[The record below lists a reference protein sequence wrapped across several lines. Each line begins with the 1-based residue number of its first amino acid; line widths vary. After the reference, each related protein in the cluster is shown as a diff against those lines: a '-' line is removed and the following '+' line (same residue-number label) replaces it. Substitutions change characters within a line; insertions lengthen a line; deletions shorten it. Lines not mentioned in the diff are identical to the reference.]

1 MAVHAH
7 RRQILLFVAAIL
19 LPCAVLI
26 ALGLRMIAQER
37 ELAQSRLADE
47 RVLVAGL
54 IRQELSARLNGIVQQ
69 QGAEI
74 SARPER
80 LQESEYDHP
89 AVELVARVA
98 DGQLVLPWETDDR
111 PTLSRTLLQQG
122 EFAGRIRRAE
132 HEEFVTGAFGQAAD
146 LYQEALQVAQHPIQ
160 RAQAQLSHART
171 LAKSGRDSDALAGYQ
186 AILTAPEEIV
196 DEHGVPVSLYAASRV
211 LESGI
216 ADEAVLQC
224 LQRALGATR
233 WLPPAA
239 LSMLRDLVDGFNR
252 AASDS
257 EDRDAATYLGLSLS
271 DYLER
276 TQQALELQRDFASL
290 GLGRVAAA
298 QGQPQ
303 DTWIVYGT
311 LAWLVGAIPSLG
323 EQGPGVVAVRYEAV
337 LASLETEAV
346 SSRDIVGRLS
356 LISEAS
362 PTAVHLGLSFPGL
375 AADFIAEEDG
385 AQGMAR
391 SVRLG
396 FYLFGLFLVISV
408 TLFGAYLLW
417 RDVRRELRLAEMR
430 SRFVAAVSH
439 ELKTPLTGIRM
450 FAEMMHMGRPIDP
463 DTQAEYL
470 ETIVNES
477 ERLTR
482 LLNNVLDFSRIEQG
496 QKTYHREPND
506 LAEIVQATART
517 MTYPL
522 EQENFALHLKIED
535 DLPPAYVDRDGIEQA
550 ILNLLTNAMKY
561 SGESR
566 DIDLHLKSEDGRAII
581 EVSDRGVGI
590 EPDEQA
596 RIFEQFY
603 RVLCPDNEGIPGTGL
618 GLTLVEHIA
627 RAHGGTITVQSALG
641 EGSTFSMHLPLE
653 RADP

>member
-7 RRQILLFVAAIL
+7 RRQILLFVTAIL

-37 ELAQSRLADE
+37 ELAESRLADE

-54 IRQELSARLNGIVQQ
+54 IRQELSVRLSGMVME

-74 SARPER
+74 TARPER
-80 LQESEYDHP
+80 LQESEYDQP
-89 AVELVARVA
+89 EVELVARVA
-98 DGQLVLPWETDDR
+98 DGRMILPWESDVR
-111 PTLSRTLLQQG
+111 PALSRSFLQQG
-122 EFAGRIRRAE
+122 EFARRVQQAE
-132 HEEFVTGAFGQAAD
+132 HEEFVTGDLGRAAD
-146 LYQEALQVAQHPIQ
+146 LYQEALAAAEHPIQ
-160 RAQAQLSHART
+160 RAQAQLSHARC
-171 LAKSGRDSDALAGYQ
+171 LAKSGRDSDALAGYR
-186 AILTAPEEIV
+186 ALLTVPADIV
-196 DEHGVPVSLYAASRV
+196 DEHGIPVSLYAASRV
-211 LESGI
+211 LESGV

-224 LQRALGATR
+224 LQRALGAAR
-233 WLPPAA
+233 WPPPAA
-239 LSMLRDLVDGFNR
+239 LSMLRDLVESFI
-252 AASDS
+252 ASGSDA
-257 EDRDAATYLGLSLS
+257 EGRDAAANLDGALS
-271 DYLER
+271 DYWER
-276 TQQALELQRDFASL
+276 TRQALELQRDFSSL
-290 GLGRVAAA
+290 GLGRVTAA
-298 QGQPQ
+298 QGQPR
-303 DTWIVYGT
+303 DPWIVYGT
-311 LAWLVGAIPSLG
+311 PAWLVGAVPSLG
-323 EQGPGVVAVRYEAV
+323 GQGPGVVGVRYEA
-337 LASLETEAV
+337 LASLATAAA
-346 SSRDIVGRLS
+346 SSGDIVGELS
-356 LISEAS
+356 LISETS
-362 PTAVHLGLSFPGL
+362 PTAVPLGPAFPGL
-375 AADFIAEEDG
+375 AADFAVGEEMPQGIA
-385 AQGMAR
+385 R
-391 SVRLG
+391 NVRLG

-463 DTQAEYL
+463 DTQAQYL

-506 LAEIVQATART
+506 LAEIVQVTART

-522 EQENFALHLKIED
+522 EQENFALHLEIED

-566 DIDLHLKSEDGRAII
+566 DIDLHLRSEDGQAII
-581 EVSDRGVGI
+581 EVSDHGIGI

-603 RVLCPDNEGIPGTGL
+603 RILSPDNEGIPGTGL
-618 GLTLVEHIA
+618 GLTLVQHIA
-627 RAHGGTITVQSALG
+627 RAHGGTVTVRSTLG
-641 EGSTFSMHLPLE
+641 EGSTFSLHLPLE
-653 RADP
+653 GADS

>member
-37 ELAQSRLADE
+37 ELAESRLADE

-54 IRQELSARLNGIVQQ
+54 IRQELSVRLNGIVQQ
-69 QGAEI
+69 QGAEVA
-74 SARPER
+74 ARPER
-80 LQESEYDHP
+80 LLESEYDHP

-98 DGQLVLPWETDDR
+98 DGQLVLPWENDDR

-122 EFAGRIRRAE
+122 DFARRVQQAE
-132 HEEFVTGAFGQAAD
+132 HEEFVTGELGRAAD
-146 LYQEALQVAQHPIQ
+146 LYQEALAAAEHPIQ

-171 LAKSGRDSDALAGYQ
+171 LAKSGRDSDALAGYR
-186 AILTAPEEIV
+186 ALLTVPADIV
-196 DEHGVPVSLYAASRV
+196 DEHGIPVSLYAASRV

-224 LQRALGATR
+224 LQRALGAAR
-233 WLPPAA
+233 WPPPAA
-239 LSMLRDLVDGFNR
+239 LSMLRDLVESFI
-252 AASDS
+252 ASGSDA
-257 EDRDAATYLGLSLS
+257 EGRDAAANLDGALS

-276 TQQALELQRDFASL
+276 TRQALELQRDFPSL

-298 QGQPQ
+298 QGQPE
-303 DTWIVYGT
+303 DAWIVYGAP
-311 LAWLVGAIPSLG
+311 AWLIGAVPSLG
-323 EQGPGVVAVRYEAV
+323 GQGPGVVAVRYEA
-337 LASLETEAV
+337 LASLAAAAA
-346 SSRDIVGRLS
+346 SSGGIVGGLS

-362 PTAVHLGLSFPGL
+362 STAVPLGLSFPGL

-496 QKTYHREPND
+496 QKTYHPEPND
-506 LAEIVQATART
+506 LAEIVRATART

-522 EQENFALHLKIED
+522 EQEHFALHVEIED
-535 DLPPAYVDRDGIEQA
+535 NLPPVCVDRDGIEQA

-561 SGESR
+561 SGERR
-566 DIDLHLKSEDGRAII
+566 DIDLLLRSEEGREII
-581 EVSDRGVGI
+581 EVSDHGVGI
-590 EPDEQA
+590 DPVEQV

-603 RVLCPDNEGIPGTGL
+603 RVLSPDNEGIPGTGL
-618 GLTLVEHIA
+618 GLTLVQHIV
-627 RAHGGTITVQSALG
+627 RAHGGTVTVRSTLG
-641 EGSTFSMHLPLE
+641 EGSTFSMHLPME
-653 RADP
+653 GADS

>member
-37 ELAQSRLADE
+37 ELAESRLADE

-54 IRQELSARLNGIVQQ
+54 IRQELSVRLNGIVQQ
-69 QGAEI
+69 QGAEVA
-74 SARPER
+74 ARPER
-80 LQESEYDHP
+80 LLESEYDHP

-98 DGQLVLPWETDDR
+98 DGQLVLPWENDDR

-122 EFAGRIRRAE
+122 DFARRVQQAE
-132 HEEFVTGAFGQAAD
+132 HEEFVTGELGRAAD
-146 LYQEALQVAQHPIQ
+146 LYQEALAAAEHPIQ

-171 LAKSGRDSDALAGYQ
+171 LAKSGRDSDALAGYR
-186 AILTAPEEIV
+186 ALLTVPADIV
-196 DEHGVPVSLYAASRV
+196 DEHGIPVSLYAASRV

-224 LQRALGATR
+224 LQRALGAAR
-233 WLPPAA
+233 WPPPAA
-239 LSMLRDLVDGFNR
+239 LSMLRDLVESFI
-252 AASDS
+252 ASGSDA
-257 EDRDAATYLGLSLS
+257 EGRDAAANLDGALS

-276 TQQALELQRDFASL
+276 TRQALELQRDFPSL

-298 QGQPQ
+298 QGQPE
-303 DTWIVYGT
+303 DAWIVYGAP
-311 LAWLVGAIPSLG
+311 AWLIGAVPSLG
-323 EQGPGVVAVRYEAV
+323 GQGPGVVAVRYEA
-337 LASLETEAV
+337 LASLAAAAA
-346 SSRDIVGRLS
+346 SSGGIVGGLS

-362 PTAVHLGLSFPGL
+362 STAVPLGLSFPGL

-450 FAEMMHMGRPIDP
+450 FAEIMHMGRQIDP

-496 QKTYHREPND
+496 QKTYHPEPND
-506 LAEIVQATART
+506 LAEIVRATART

-522 EQENFALHLKIED
+522 EQEHFALHVEIED
-535 DLPPAYVDRDGIEQA
+535 NLPPVCVDRDGIEQA

-566 DIDLHLKSEDGRAII
+566 DIDLLLRSEEGREII
-581 EVSDRGVGI
+581 EVSDHGVGI
-590 EPDEQA
+590 DPVEQV

-603 RVLCPDNEGIPGTGL
+603 RVLSPDNEGIPGTGL
-618 GLTLVEHIA
+618 GLTLVQHIV
-627 RAHGGTITVQSALG
+627 RAHGGTVTVRSTLG
-641 EGSTFSMHLPLE
+641 EGSTFSMHLPME
-653 RADP
+653 GADS

>member
-37 ELAQSRLADE
+37 ELAESRLADE

-54 IRQELSARLNGIVQQ
+54 IRQELSVRLNGIVQQ
-69 QGAEI
+69 QGAEVA
-74 SARPER
+74 ARPER
-80 LQESEYDHP
+80 LLESEYDHP

-98 DGQLVLPWETDDR
+98 DGQLVLPWENDDR

-122 EFAGRIRRAE
+122 DFARRVQQAE
-132 HEEFVTGAFGQAAD
+132 HEEFVTGELGRAAD
-146 LYQEALQVAQHPIQ
+146 LYQEALAAAEHPIQ

-171 LAKSGRDSDALAGYQ
+171 LAKSGRDSDALAGYR
-186 AILTAPEEIV
+186 ALLTVPADIV
-196 DEHGVPVSLYAASRV
+196 DEHGIPVSLYAASRV

-224 LQRALGATR
+224 LQRALGAAR
-233 WLPPAA
+233 WPPPAA
-239 LSMLRDLVDGFNR
+239 LSMLRDLVESFI
-252 AASDS
+252 ASGSDA
-257 EDRDAATYLGLSLS
+257 EGRDAAANLDGALS

-276 TQQALELQRDFASL
+276 TRQALELQRDFPSL

-298 QGQPQ
+298 QGQPE
-303 DTWIVYGT
+303 DAWIVYGAP
-311 LAWLVGAIPSLG
+311 AWLIGAVPSLG
-323 EQGPGVVAVRYEAV
+323 GQGPGVVAVRYEA
-337 LASLETEAV
+337 LASLAAAAA
-346 SSRDIVGRLS
+346 SSGGIVGGLS

-362 PTAVHLGLSFPGL
+362 STAVPLGLSFPGL

-496 QKTYHREPND
+496 QKTYHPEPND

-522 EQENFALHLKIED
+522 EQEHFALHVEIED
-535 DLPPAYVDRDGIEQA
+535 NLPPVCVDRDGIEQA

-581 EVSDRGVGI
+581 QVSDRGIGI
-590 EPDEQA
+590 EPDQQA

-603 RVLCPDNEGIPGTGL
+603 RVLSPDSEGIPGTGL
-618 GLTLVEHIA
+618 GLTLVQHIA
-627 RAHGGTITVQSALG
+627 RAHGGSVTVRSTLG
-641 EGSTFSMHLPLE
+641 EGSTFSMHLPME
-653 RADP
+653 GADS

>member
-1 MAVHAH
+1 MAVYGH

-37 ELAQSRLADE
+37 ELAESRLADE

-54 IRQELSARLNGIVQQ
+54 IRQELSLHLNGIVLQ
-69 QGAEI
+69 QGAEV
-74 SARPER
+74 ATRPER
-80 LQESEYDHP
+80 LQESEYDDP
-89 AVELVARVA
+89 AVVLVARA
-98 DGQLVLPWETDDR
+98 EDGQLVLPWENDER
-111 PTLSRTLLQQG
+111 PALSRTHLQQG
-122 EFAGRIRRAE
+122 EFARRVRRAE
-132 HEEFVTGAFGQAAD
+132 HEEFVTGELRRATD
-146 LYQEALQVAQHPIQ
+146 LYHEALEVAEHPIQ

-171 LAKSGRDSDALAGYQ
+171 LAKSGRDRDALAGYRTVSTLP
-186 AILTAPEEIV
+186 AVIV
-196 DEHGVPVSLYAASRV
+196 DEHGVPVALYAVARLLESDIADHAV
-211 LESGI
+211 LE
-216 ADEAVLQC
+216 C
-224 LQRALGATR
+224 LQRALAATR
-233 WLPPAA
+233 WPPPAA
-239 LSMLRDLVDGFNR
+239 LSMLRDLVDRF
-252 AASDS
+252 S
-257 EDRDAATYLGLSLS
+257 ETAPESGDRDAATYLTRGLS
-271 DYLER
+271 DYLAR
-276 TQQALELQRDFASL
+276 TQRALELQRDFPSL

-303 DTWIVYGT
+303 DVWIVYGT
-311 LAWLVGAIPSLG
+311 PAWLVGSVPSLG
-323 EQGPGVVAVRYEAV
+323 GQVAGVVAVRLEAV
-337 LASLETEAV
+337 LASLETAV
-346 SSRDIVGRLS
+346 ASSGDIAGELS
-356 LISEAS
+356 LISES
-362 PTAVHLGLSFPGL
+362 SSTAVPLGPAFPGL
-375 AADFIAEEDG
+375 TADFTAGEDV
-385 AQGMAR
+385 ARGMAR
-391 SVRLG
+391 NVRLG

-450 FAEMMHMGRPIDP
+450 FAEMMHMGQQIDP

-470 ETIVNES
+470 ETILNES

-482 LLNNVLDFSRIEQG
+482 LLNNVLDFSRIERG
-496 QKTYHREPND
+496 QKMYHREPND

-522 EQENFALHLKIED
+522 QQQNFTLHVKIEEG
-535 DLPPAYVDRDGIEQA
+535 LEPACVDRDGIEQA

-566 DIDLHLKSEDGRAII
+566 DIDLHLHSQDGRAII

-590 EPDEQA
+590 GPHEQL

-603 RVLCPDNEGIPGTGL
+603 RVPSPDNERIPGTGL

-627 RAHGGTITVQSALG
+627 RAHGGTITVQSAVG

-653 RADP
+653 RADS

>member
-37 ELAQSRLADE
+37 ELAESRLADE

-54 IRQELSARLNGIVQQ
+54 IRQELSVRLNGIVQQ
-69 QGAEI
+69 QGAEVA
-74 SARPER
+74 ARPER
-80 LQESEYDHP
+80 LLESEYDHP

-98 DGQLVLPWETDDR
+98 DGQLVLPWENDDR

-122 EFAGRIRRAE
+122 DFARRVQQAE
-132 HEEFVTGAFGQAAD
+132 HEEFVTGELGRAAD
-146 LYQEALQVAQHPIQ
+146 LYQEALAAAEHPIQ

-171 LAKSGRDSDALAGYQ
+171 LAKSGRDSDALAGYR
-186 AILTAPEEIV
+186 ALLTVPADIV
-196 DEHGVPVSLYAASRV
+196 DEHGIPVSLYAASRV

-224 LQRALGATR
+224 LQRALGAAR
-233 WLPPAA
+233 WPPPAA
-239 LSMLRDLVDGFNR
+239 LSMLRDLVESFI
-252 AASDS
+252 ASGSDA
-257 EDRDAATYLGLSLS
+257 EGRDAAANLDGALS

-276 TQQALELQRDFASL
+276 TRQALELQRDFPSL

-298 QGQPQ
+298 QGQPE
-303 DTWIVYGT
+303 DAWIVYGAP
-311 LAWLVGAIPSLG
+311 AWLIGAVPSLG
-323 EQGPGVVAVRYEAV
+323 GQGPGVVAVRYEA
-337 LASLETEAV
+337 LASLAAAAA
-346 SSRDIVGRLS
+346 SSGGIVGGLS

-362 PTAVHLGLSFPGL
+362 STAVPLGLSFPGL

-496 QKTYHREPND
+496 QKTYHPEPND
-506 LAEIVQATART
+506 LAEIVRATART

-522 EQENFALHLKIED
+522 EQEHFALHVEIED
-535 DLPPAYVDRDGIEQA
+535 NLPPVCVDRDGIEQA

-581 EVSDRGVGI
+581 QVSDRGIGI
-590 EPDEQA
+590 EPDQQA

-603 RVLCPDNEGIPGTGL
+603 RVLSPDSEGIPGTGL
-618 GLTLVEHIA
+618 GLTLVQHIA
-627 RAHGGTITVQSALG
+627 RAHGGSVTVRSTLG
-641 EGSTFSMHLPLE
+641 EGSTFSMHLPME
-653 RADP
+653 GADS

>member
-1 MAVHAH
+1 MAVYAH

-54 IRQELSARLNGIVQQ
+54 IRQELSVRLNGIVLQ
-69 QGAEI
+69 QGAEV
-74 SARPER
+74 STRPER
-80 LQESEYDHP
+80 LRESGYDYS
-89 AVELVARVA
+89 AVVLVARVA
-98 DGQLVLPWETDDR
+98 DGELVLPWETDDR
-111 PTLSRTLLQQG
+111 PTLSRTLQQQG
-122 EFAGRIRRAE
+122 EFARRFRRAE
-132 HEEFVTGAFGQAAD
+132 HEEFVTDELGRATD
-146 LYQEALQVAQHPIQ
+146 LYHEALEVAEHPIQ
-160 RAQAQLSHART
+160 RAQAQLSYART
-171 LAKSGRDSDALAGYQ
+171 LAKSGRESDALASYQ
-186 AILTAPEEIV
+186 AILTVPAGIV
-196 DEHGVPVSLYAASRV
+196 DEHGVPVALYAASR
-211 LESGI
+211 LLASGI
-216 ADEAVLQC
+216 ADQAVLEC

-233 WLPPAA
+233 WPPPAA
-239 LSMLRDLVDGFNR
+239 LSMLRDLVNR
-252 AASDS
+252 FIETTPDMEDQDTAAH
-257 EDRDAATYLGLSLS
+257 LGRGVS

-276 TQQALELQRDFASL
+276 TRQALELQRDFPSL

-298 QGQPQ
+298 QGQSL
-303 DTWIVYGT
+303 DAWIVYGT
-311 LAWLVGAIPSLG
+311 PAWLIGAIPSLG
-323 EQGPGVVAVRYEAV
+323 DQGPGIVAVRYEAV
-337 LASLETEAV
+337 LASLEVAAA
-346 SSRDIVGRLS
+346 SSGDLVAELS

-362 PTAVHLGLSFPGL
+362 SSAVPLGPAFPSL
-375 AADFIAEEDG
+375 AADFTAGEDV
-385 AQGMAR
+385 AQGIGR

-450 FAEMMHMGRPIDP
+450 FAEMMHVGGQIDP

-522 EQENFALHLKIED
+522 EQENFALHVKIEEG
-535 DLPPAYVDRDGIEQA
+535 LPPASVDRDGIEQA
-550 ILNLLTNAMKY
+550 ILNLLTNAMKC
-561 SGESR
+561 SRESR
-566 DIDLHLKSEDGRAII
+566 DIHLHLQSQNGRAVI

-590 EPDEQA
+590 GPDEQS

-603 RVLCPDNEGIPGTGL
+603 RVPSPDNEGIPGTGL
-618 GLTLVEHIA
+618 GLTLVQHIV
-627 RAHGGTITVQSALG
+627 RAHGGAITVQSAIG

-653 RADP
+653 RADS